1 MNDATDKRS
10 TPTQTRNLP
19 IQDLR
24 DWLDDVDAIGELVR
38 VTDPVD
44 RDEIM
49 SAIVYLLAK
58 QQGSPA
64 VLFEKALGFE
74 DNPIGARLLWN
85 LVGPSLRRVALTLEE
100 PADTP
105 TIDLIRRVQ
114 GKMKNRMP
122 AAEVTKIPYSATRS
136 IWTSCQF
143 RSIGP

>member
-1 MNDATDKRS
+1 MNDATDKRR
-10 TPTQTRNLP
+10 TPTRTRNLP

-38 VTDPVD
+38 ITDPVD

-58 QQGSPA
+58 QKGSPA
-64 VLFEKALGFE
+64 VLFEKAAGFE
-74 DNPIGARLLWN
+74 DNAIGARLLWN
-85 LVGPSLRRVALTLEE
+85 LVGPSLRRVAVTLEE

-114 GKMKNRMP
+114 
-122 AAEVTKIPYSATRS
+122 
-136 IWTSCQF
+136 
-143 RSIGP
+143 